1 MLATRLAR
9 AIATLPVELSKQGRY
24 AFALYRAAEHTQS
37 LDAVKE
43 NMVFINEVY
52 AQSIDFQILIANPS
66 LKKQQV
72 QLILSEM
79 CDQANFAAV
88 SKNLIRTL
96 LENGRLR
103 HLKEVADKYLS
114 YYKLKDRRESVK
126 VVSATKLSAEE
137 EKQVEVSM
145 AEFSKDT
152 KYDLHYDVD
161 PTILGGL
168 QLYFPTAFM
177 DLSLKSRLDKIKEEV
192 SVLTP

>member
-9 AIATLPVELSKQGRY
+9 AFAQIPVELSKQGRY
-24 AFALYRAAEHTQS
+24 AFTLYRAAELTES

-43 NMVFINEVY
+43 NMVFINQLY
-52 AQSIDFQILIANPS
+52 AESPDFQIIISNPS

-72 QLILSEM
+72 QLILSELFT
-79 CDQANFAAV
+79 QAEFAPV
-88 SKNLIRTL
+88 TKNLIRVL

-114 YYKLKDRRESVK
+114 YYKLRDRRESVK
-126 VVSATKLSAEE
+126 VVSAVKLSDAE
-137 EKQVEVSM
+137 EKQVEASM
-145 AEFSKDT
+145 AEFSSDA
-152 KYDLHYDVD
+152 KYDLTFEVD

>member
-9 AIATLPVELSKQGRY
+9 AFAQIPVELSKQGRY
-24 AFALYRAAEHTQS
+24 AFTLYKAAEHTQS

-43 NMVFINEVY
+43 NMVFINELY
-52 AQSIDFQILIANPS
+52 AQSPDFQILIANPS

-72 QLILSEM
+72 QLILTEI
-79 CDQANFAAV
+79 CEQANFAAV

-103 HLKEVADKYLS
+103 HLKEVASKYLS
-114 YYKLKDRRESVK
+114 YYKLKDRRETVK
-126 VVSATKLSAEE
+126 VVSAVKLSPEE
-137 EKQVEVSM
+137 EKQVEASM
-145 AEFSKDT
+145 TGFSSDA
-152 KYDLHYDVD
+152 KYDLNFEVD
-161 PTILGGL
+161 PAILGGL

>member
-9 AIATLPVELSKQGRY
+9 AYTQLPVELSKQGRY
-24 AFALYRAAEHTQS
+24 AFTLYRAAEHTQS

-52 AQSIDFQILIANPS
+52 AQSPDFQILIANPS

-79 CDQANFAAV
+79 CEKADFAAV

-103 HLKEVADKYLS
+103 HLKEVADKFLS

-126 VVSATKLSAEE
+126 VVSATKLSPEE
-137 EKQVEVSM
+137 EKQVEASM
-145 AEFSKDT
+145 AEFSTDAKF
-152 KYDLHYDVD
+152 DLHYEVD
-161 PTILGGL
+161 PAILGGL

-192 SVLTP
+192 SILTP